1 MPVNPLT
8 RHVPIAICLDAE
20 DAINKGFNW
29 KAQDVKPIEV
39 KQCVVVRNG
48 TEQGNA
54 TVDFL
59 LEDDSGQLFVFM
71 ITGNLLR
78 AIPC

>member
-1 MPVNPLT
+1 MVNPLT
-8 RHVPIAICLDAE
+8 RNVPIAICLDAE
-20 DAINKGFNW
+20 DAIAKGFNW

-39 KQCVVVRNG
+39 KQCVVVRKG

-59 LEDDSGQLFVFM
+59 LVDDTGQLFVFM